1 MLFIEYI
8 KAMYNKHYIIVRD
21 KVQLMDLFRHITES
35 TMIAYDIETN
45 SLNPRT
51 GKIIGFSVSGNIGIG
66 YYFPTKIWD
75 IEKEE
80 LVDLYIDDK
89 KCDDLAVKLI
99 SMLKGKNLV
108 MHNGSFDIRF
118 TKCYYDIDLRE
129 DLYCDTMLLRHTLKE
144 DGPFGLKDIAIELQ
158 HELELDAEKEAN
170 EEQILMKEN
179 IKKNGGSTSK
189 DNYELFKADMDLLG
203 RYAAADTDLTLRV
216 MTHYLPILKEQELW
230 DFFFVDEVMPLY
242 KDVTISMEE
251 GGTLLDM
258 ELLNQL
264 KKDITEDMTKLE
276 EEIIQNLTDKVE
288 VQDWVVNRAI
298 KKFPPSRRGTYAQ
311 KLLEMS
317 EQTHLPK
324 NDNGKYLVSAK
335 AVEMITDPK
344 IKEFFETG
352 IDFYLDQSKA
362 IAVSLQLLKEDEGA
376 LINISSKQQMGQ
388 ICFEHL
394 GIKPISQTRKGND
407 QFNDDLIE
415 VLAKDHPWA
424 AKLRDHNKLTK
435 IKSSYIDRFI
445 DGSEDGRYYW
455 YFKQHGTTSGRFSSD
470 CQQLPRILEPGE
482 VSDLVLKYN
491 NIVRSFLIAEPNRKF
506 IICDQ
511 SSLEPRVFAS
521 VSGDPNLINV
531 FIENEDLYS
540 RVAIQAFKLRGM
552 SAKKSD
558 ENYVKNVR
566 PELRQRA
573 KSIALAI
580 PYGAGAW
587 QIGQTLNIPI
597 PQAQSLIDGYLE
609 GFPELARWM
618 SDTNLRAQSIGQIKS
633 KTGRIRHLDRVA
645 QIYGHFEDNLMDPRT
660 FGQMK
665 KMMKSPDQLQK
676 LIQLRMEYKNGLNN
690 AKNFQIQSLA
700 ASIMNRSA
708 IRIHKEFKKHNLDAR
723 IMLQIHDEF
732 VINTSEKHA
741 EHAAKIVKKCMET
754 TVQIET
760 GLVAEPNITDNF
772 GEGHV

>member
-1 MLFIEYI
+1 MEKAYKIITDQAGVVELAEYI
-8 KAMYNKHYIIVRD
+8 KKGNIISFD
-21 KVQLMDLFRHITES
+21 TETTS
-35 TMIAYDIETN
+35 V
-45 SLNPRT
+45 NPRT
-51 GKIIGFSVSGNIGIG
+51 GKIIGFSISANINEG
-66 YYFPTKIWD
+66 YYFPTRAWNN
-75 IEKEE
+75 EKQE
-80 LVDLYIDDK
+80 LEDLYISGK
-89 KCDDLAVKLI
+89 KCDDIAIQLI
-99 SMLKGKNLV
+99 KMLKGKKLV
-108 MHNGSFDIRF
+108 MHNASFDVRF
-118 TKCYYDIDLRE
+118 TLNFYGIDLRE
-129 DLYCDTMLLRHTLKE
+129 DLYCDTMLLTHTLKE
-144 DGPFGLKDIAIELQ
+144 DGPFGLKTIAIELQ

-189 DNYELFKADMDLLG
+189 ENYELFKADMDLLG
-203 RYAAADTDLTLRV
+203 RYAAADTDLTLRL
-216 MTHYLPILKEQELW
+216 MTHYLPILKEQGLW

-242 KDVTISMEE
+242 REVTISMEE
-251 GGTLLDM
+251 CGT
-258 ELLNQL
+258 ELNITLMQEIRTRIVADLNR
-264 KKDITEDMTKLE
+264 LE
-276 EEIIQNLTDKVE
+276 EEIIQDLVDKTE
-288 VQDWVVNRAI
+288 VQDWVVSRAL
-298 KKFPPSRRGTYAQ
+298 KKFPPAKRGSYAQ
-311 KLLEMS
+311 KLLEMNG
-317 EQTHLPK
+317 ETHLPLSEVGRFSLS
-324 NDNGKYLVSAK
+324 GKTIPL
-335 AVEMITDPK
+335 
-344 IKEFFETG
+344 IKDEAIRSFLETG
-352 IDFYLDQSKA
+352 IDIYLPQSTA

-415 VLAKDHPWA
+415 TLAKDHTWA

-435 IKSSYIDRFI
+435 IKSSYIDRFLE
-445 DGSEDGRYYW
+445 GAEDGRYFW

-482 VSDLVLKYN
+482 VSDLVLEYN
-491 NIVRSFLIAEPNRKF
+491 NIVRSFLIAEKGRKF

-531 FIENEDLYS
+531 FLNNEDLYS
-540 RVAIQAFKLRGM
+540 RVAIQAFKLRGL
-552 SAKKSD
+552 SANKDD
-558 ENYVKNVR
+558 ENYVKKVR

-573 KSIALAI
+573 KAIALAI

-618 SDTNLRAQSIGQIKS
+618 SDTNLRAQTTGIIKS
-633 KTGRIRHLDRVA
+633 KVGRIRHLGRVA
-645 QIYGHFEDNLMDPRT
+645 QIYSHFEDNLMDPRL
-660 FGQMK
+660 FSQMK
-665 KMMKSPDQLQK
+665 KMMKNPDELKK

-690 AKNFQIQSLA
+690 SKNFCIQSLA

-708 IRIHKEFKKHNLDAR
+708 IAIHRDFKARGLDAK

-732 VINTSEKHA
+732 VINCSA
-741 EHAAKIVKKCMET
+741 EDVEEAAKIVKYRMET
-754 TVQIET
+754 TVDIPT
-760 GLVAEPNITDNF
+760 GLVAEPNIAENF
-772 GEGHV
+772 SQGHE

>member
-1 MLFIEYI
+1 MSDT
-8 KAMYNKHYIIVRD
+8 KHYIIVRD

-35 TMIAYDIETN
+35 TMIAYDIETD

-51 GKIIGFSVSGNIGIG
+51 GKIIGFSVSGEIGIG
-66 YYFPTKIWD
+66 YYFPTRIWD
-75 IEKEE
+75 TDKEQ

-89 KCDDLAVKLI
+89 KCDDLAIKLI
-99 SMLKGKNLV
+99 EMLKGKNLV

-118 TKCYYDIDLRE
+118 TKNFYGVDLRD
-129 DLYCDTMLLRHTLKE
+129 DLFCDTMLLRHTMKE

-158 HELELDAEKEAN
+158 HELELDAEKDAN

-179 IKKNGGSTSK
+179 IKKNGGSTAK
-189 DNYELFKADMDLLG
+189 DNYEIFKADMDLLG
-203 RYAAADTDLTLRV
+203 KYAAADTDLTLRV
-216 MTHYLPILKEQELW
+216 MTHYLPLLKEQGLW
-230 DFFFVDEVMPLY
+230 DFFFTEEVMPLY
-242 KDVTISMEE
+242 REVTISMEE
-251 GGTLLDM
+251 GGTELDIPLIKQVDS
-258 ELLNQL
+258 E
-264 KKDITEDMTKLE
+264 ITAEMKRLED
-276 EEIIQNLTDKVE
+276 EIIQDLASMTQ
-288 VQDWVVNRAI
+288 VQDWIVNRAL
-298 KKFPPSRRGTYAQ
+298 KKYPPSRKGSFAQ
-311 KLLEMS
+311 KLIEMNG
-317 EQTHLPK
+317 QTHLPK
-324 NDNGKYLVSAK
+324 SANGNYVLNAKSIQLVTEPS
-335 AVEMITDPK
+335 V
-344 IKEFFETG
+344 KEFLETG
-352 IDFYLDQSKA
+352 IDLYLEQSKS

-376 LINISSKQQMGQ
+376 LINIASKQQMGQ
-388 ICFEHL
+388 IAFDHL
-394 GIKPISQTRKGND
+394 GIEPISQTRKGND

-415 VLAKDHPWA
+415 VLSKDHSWA
-424 AKLRDHNKLTK
+424 AKLRDFNKLTK
-435 IKSSYIDRFI
+435 IKSSYVDRFLE
-445 DGSEDGRYYW
+445 GQENGRYYW

-470 CQQLPRILEPGE
+470 CQQIPRILEPGE
-482 VSDLVLKYN
+482 VSDTVLKFN
-491 NIVRSFLIAEPNRKF
+491 NILRSFLIAEKGRKF
-506 IICDQ
+506 IISDQ

-531 FIENEDLYS
+531 FVNNEDLYS
-540 RVAIQAFKLRGM
+540 RVAIQAFKLKGM
-552 SAKKSD
+552 SANKRD
-558 ENYVKNVR
+558 DNYVKNIR

-587 QIGQTLNIPI
+587 QIGQTLGIAPA
-597 PQAQSLIDGYLE
+597 QAQHLIDGYLE

-618 SDTNLRAQSIGQIKS
+618 SDTNLRAQTIGQIKS

-708 IRIHKEFKKHNLDAR
+708 IRIHREFKKHNLDAR

-732 VINTSEKHA
+732 VINCKEEDAKKAA
-741 EHAAKIVKKCMET
+741 EIVKDCMET

-760 GLVAEPNITDNF
+760 GLVAEPNIADSF
-772 GEGHV
+772 GEGHA

>member
-1 MLFIEYI
+1 MSN
-8 KAMYNKHYIIVRD
+8 NKHYTIVRD
-21 KVQLMDLFRHITES
+21 KAQLMELFRHITKS
-35 TMIAYDIETN
+35 TMIAYDIETD

-51 GKIIGFSVSGNIGIG
+51 GKIIGFSVSGNIGVG
-66 YYFPTKIWD
+66 YYFPTRIWD
-75 IEKEE
+75 TTKEQ
-80 LVDLYIDDK
+80 LVDLYIDDN

-99 SMLKGKNLV
+99 TMLKGKKLV

-118 TKCYYDIDLRE
+118 TKNFYEIDLRD
-129 DLYCDTMLLRHTLKE
+129 DLFCDTMLLRHSIKE

-158 HELELDAEKEAN
+158 HELELDAEREAN
-170 EEQILMKEN
+170 EEQIQMKEN

-203 RYAAADTDLTLRV
+203 KYAAADTDLTLRV

-242 KDVTISMEE
+242 REVTISMEE
-251 GGTLLDM
+251 CGTLLNM
-258 ELLNQL
+258 ELLEKT
-264 KKDITEDMTKLE
+264 KKEITDDMNRLE
-276 EEIIQNLTDKVE
+276 EEIIQELVSKVE
-288 VQDWVVNRAI
+288 VQDWVVGRAT
-298 KKFPPSRRGTYAQ
+298 KKFPPAKRGLYAQ
-311 KLLEMS
+311 KLLEMNG
-317 EQTHLPK
+317 ETHLPLSEVGRFSLT
-324 NDNGKYLVSAK
+324 GKTIPLVKDQA
-335 AVEMITDPK
+335 IRN
-344 IKEFFETG
+344 FLETG
-352 IDFYLDQSKA
+352 IDIYLEQSKA
-362 IAVSLQLLKEDEGA
+362 IAVSLQLLKEDEGT

-388 ICFEHL
+388 ICFDYL
-394 GIKPISQTRKGND
+394 GIKPMSQTRKGND

-415 VLAKDHPWA
+415 VLAKNHSWA

-435 IKSSYIDRFI
+435 IRSSYIDRFLE
-445 DGSEDGRYYW
+445 GAENGRYFW

-470 CQQLPRILEPGE
+470 SQQLPRVLEQGE
-482 VSDLVLKYN
+482 VSDLVLRYN

-531 FIENEDLYS
+531 FLNNEDLYS

-552 SAKKSD
+552 SANKDD
-558 ENYVKNVR
+558 ENYVKKVR

-573 KSIALAI
+573 KAIALAI

-618 SDTNLRAQSIGQIKS
+618 SDTNLRAQTIGIIKS
-633 KTGRIRHLDRVA
+633 KVGRIRHLDRVA
-645 QIYGHFEDNLMDPRT
+645 QIYNHFEDNLIDPKI

-665 KMMKSPDQLQK
+665 KMMKSPDQQKK

-690 AKNFQIQSLA
+690 SKNFQIQSLA

-708 IRIHKEFKKHNLDAR
+708 IAIHREFKKHNLDAR

-741 EHAAKIVKKCMET
+741 EHAAKIVKNCMET

-760 GLVAEPNITDNF
+760 GLIAEPNITDTF
-772 GEGHV
+772 SDGHV